1 MFKKILLMA
10 AMVLPMLASAQ
21 TFKLGLADVDAI
33 LAAMP
38 ETTEANNKLQEVST
52 KYDEENRKLFEEMK
66 RMYDELANL
75 DESTPAGIRERKTRD
90 FNEYQQKIDQFQQSA
105 TQDLQKLQNDLMQ
118 PIMQKIRTAIEAVG
132 MEGGFSLV
140 QTYSPQLVLYMA
152 APTVDITNDVKAKL
166 GIK

>member
-33 LAAMP
+33 LSAMP
-38 ETTEANNKLQEVST
+38 ETAEANNKLQEVSG
-52 KYDEENRKLFEEMK
+52 KYDEENRKLLEEMK

-105 TQDLQKLQNDLMQ
+105 TQDLQKLQNDLIQ

-140 QTYSPQLVLYMA
+140 QTYTPQLVLSMA